1 MHFPIADVNEQ
12 KVDKLQDASE
22 TLTMADTDKQE
33 TNVRGDIS
41 EAQTDLDKML
51 SSEVQDTCRETSGLV
66 DDKPAQ
72 EGTVGAHY

>member
-1 MHFPIADVNEQ
+1 
-12 KVDKLQDASE
+12 
-22 TLTMADTDKQE
+22 MADTDKQE
-33 TNVRGDIS
+33 TNAREDIS

-51 SSEVQDTCRETSGLV
+51 SSEVQDTRRETSELV